1 MIRGLK
7 VSVIF
12 QNVEFNISRGM
23 YRWVCYFRL
32 AVALSA
38 EDVAWL
44 EVAVVIVWLA
54 RC

>member
-1 MIRGLK
+1 VRMG
-7 VSVIF
+7 VSEVGGYF
-12 QNVEFNISRGM
+12 Q
-23 YRWVCYFRL
+23 L

-54 RC
+54 RRWLWRMGGLRMA

>member
-1 MIRGLK
+1 MKGRVRMG
-7 VSVIF
+7 VSEVGGYF
-12 QNVEFNISRGM
+12 Q
-23 YRWVCYFRL
+23 L

-54 RC
+54 RRWVWRKSALSMA